1 MVRAQARSLSRL
13 LALAYALLVV
23 YASLH
28 PVGGWHDSGAPL
40 FEFLSAPWPRY
51 YTWLDIGLNLL
62 AYLPLGLLLVPA
74 LQPRLKPGTAVL
86 AAWFL
91 GAALSF
97 VLEVL
102 QHYLPSRV
110 PSNLDFASNAAG
122 ALLGGLLGVRYGRAF
137 AEGGGLT
144 RWRSRRI
151 VRGRL
156 GDVGLLLIAVWLLAQ
171 VNPETLLFGS
181 GDLRSLLG
189 LEAPLE
195 FTAGRFFLVEQAVAA
210 CGVIAAGLIFW
221 RLMRE
226 TSPWLLAALFVAALL
241 IKTLTAI
248 LLVEPQEALHWVTPG
263 NMVGL
268 LIGLVALAASLSL
281 PAPIQQMLAAL
292 ALLGGTALVNLAPE
306 NPYLLETLGRWYQG
320 HFLNFNGLTRLASSL
335 WPFAALAFL
344 VAAGPPRTNLQP

>member
-13 LALAYALLVV
+13 LALAYAFLVV

-28 PVGGWHDSGAPL
+28 PVGGWRDSGAPL
-40 FEFLSAPWPRY
+40 LEFLSSPWPRY

-74 LQPRLKPGTAVL
+74 LQPRLKPGAALL
-86 AAWFL
+86 AAWIL
-91 GAALSF
+91 GTALSF
-97 VLEVL
+97 ALEVM
-102 QHYLPSRV
+102 QNYLPSRV
-110 PSNLDFASNAAG
+110 PSNLDLATNAAG
-122 ALLGGLLGVRYGRAF
+122 TLLGGLLGLRYGRAF

-144 RWRSRRI
+144 RWRARRI

-156 GDVGLLLIAVWLLAQ
+156 GDVGLVLVGVWLLAQ

-181 GDLRSLLG
+181 GDLRSLLD

-195 FTAGRFFLVEQAVAA
+195 YSASRFFMVEQAIAV

-241 IKTLTAI
+241 IKTLTAV
-248 LLVEPQEALHWVTPG
+248 LLVEPDQALHWVTPG

-268 LIGLVALAASLSL
+268 VIGSAALAASLSL
-281 PAPIQQMLAAL
+281 PAQFQQTLAAL
-292 ALLGGTALVNLAPE
+292 ALLAGTSLVNLAPE

-320 HFLNFNGLTRLASSL
+320 HFLNFNGLTRIASSV

-344 VAAGPPRTNLQP
+344 VSAGPPRASAHP